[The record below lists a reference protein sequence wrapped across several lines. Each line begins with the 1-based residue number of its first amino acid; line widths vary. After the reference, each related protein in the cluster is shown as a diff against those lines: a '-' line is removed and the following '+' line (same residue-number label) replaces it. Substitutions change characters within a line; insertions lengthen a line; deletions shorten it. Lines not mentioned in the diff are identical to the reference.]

1 MTILGAVKAGVHVVH
16 AARNAGSKPSSIVSY
31 GPWLTSVGATTM
43 DRSYSAY
50 LYTNDGRGSHVN
62 ISNPYQ
68 DSHPLSVNFGVCVDV
83 FCRAGDEKFR
93 RDLLQL
99 VRLTWWNI
107 PWLAPVMLWRS
118 RVIST
123 KTSTVLIRQCLSR
136 NSSRERSL
144 YVCIMSF
151 IVASQGHPKALLA
164 LLPRRWE
171 RLGWYW

>member
-1 MTILGAVKAGVHVVH
+1 MSALAFWFSSALSLCCRIAVYKVLDKDGTGTMSDTVAAINQAVKDGVHVISLSLGFSAPVGTHTLPNIFEMTILGAVKAGVHVVH

-99 VRLTWWNI
+99 VRL
-107 PWLAPVMLWRS
+107 A
-118 RVIST
+118 
-123 KTSTVLIRQCLSR
+123 
-136 NSSRERSL
+136 
-144 YVCIMSF
+144 
-151 IVASQGHPKALLA
+151 
-164 LLPRRWE
+164 
-171 RLGWYW
+171 